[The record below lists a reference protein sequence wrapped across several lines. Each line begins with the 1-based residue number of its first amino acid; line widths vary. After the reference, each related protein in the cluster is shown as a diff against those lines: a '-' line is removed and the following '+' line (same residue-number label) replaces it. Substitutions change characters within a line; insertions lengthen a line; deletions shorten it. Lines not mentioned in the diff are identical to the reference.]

1 MVHIPGVKNKA
12 PDTLSRHPTG
22 DRQPAKMVLRDDVHS
37 IQSYPT
43 VSPLFIPTILM
54 AGVCVDEE
62 AHTMDMGEQI
72 RGLLASAL
80 HSTHIVDWDQVQT
93 ATASDEDMFLRARA
107 RARARAILSTI
118 EQGYPLYH

>member
-1 MVHIPGVKNKA
+1 
-12 PDTLSRHPTG
+12 
-22 DRQPAKMVLRDDVHS
+22 
-37 IQSYPT
+37 
-43 VSPLFIPTILM
+43 M
-54 AGVCVDEE
+54 AGVCADKE
-62 AHTMDMGEQI
+62 AHTMGMDEQI
-72 RGLLASAL
+72 RGLFASAL